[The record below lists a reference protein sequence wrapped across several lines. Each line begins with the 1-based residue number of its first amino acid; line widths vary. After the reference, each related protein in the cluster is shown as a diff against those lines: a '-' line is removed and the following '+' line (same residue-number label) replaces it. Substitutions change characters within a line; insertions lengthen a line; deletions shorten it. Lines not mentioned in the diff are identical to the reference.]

1 MASDGFFAMG
11 DSSQKAFQ
19 SDEKR
24 VDGNKEN
31 GFVNRLFFFLSEPML
46 DWLSLIH
53 QVYEVILSY

>member
-31 GFVNRLFFFLSEPML
+31 GFVNRLFFFF
-46 DWLSLIH
+46 I
-53 QVYEVILSY
+53 